1 MTSHSFKNTSGD
13 EKASSIVNIINF
25 IRSVEPRMEMDL
37 FEPVREQMA
46 LAKKH
51 NLPTTWLI
59 QYDALITPPYADFLK
74 REMPEGHE
82 VGIWLEC
89 VQPLVEAAG
98 IPWR

>member
-1 MTSHSFKNTSGD
+1 MTSHSFKNASGD
-13 EKASSIVNIINF
+13 GKASSIVNIINF

-59 QYDALITPPYADFLK
+59 QYDALITPPYADFL
-74 REMPEGHE
+74 
-82 VGIWLEC
+82 
-89 VQPLVEAAG
+89 
-98 IPWR
+98 